1 MKRPPGLHSY
11 FTFVAFSLFQQAFY
25 EFQTLIIPEVEI
37 AREIAERFL
46 TDLLKLP
53 SHHCRADTTKRYLE
67 RTYNTFTEVYNTF
80 VQKQN
85 GEGIN
90 RKDICCKT
98 LFSEI
103 L

>member
-1 MKRPPGLHSY
+1 
-11 FTFVAFSLFQQAFY
+11 
-25 EFQTLIIPEVEI
+25 LIIPEVEN
-37 AREIAERFL
+37 AREIAEKFL

-53 SHHCRADTTKRYLE
+53 SHYCRADTTKRYLE
-67 RTYNTFTEVYNTF
+67 RTCNTFTEVYNTF

-90 RKDICCKT
+90 RKGICGRT